1 MNLQTNRNTPNK
13 FQTLIENMKSKISS
27 QVLKQNFTAQHVA
40 GVFENL
46 LTGNEFLNN
55 IEVKDLAIFD
65 KLEISDLLKLKEMAE
80 MEELSVKS
88 FFRTNLFNITDDNEI
103 IFEDEAVIRIRNS
116 PIAFK
121 ARDIF
126 EVIAF
131 LKFMMNVCGNQ
142 MEKCDF
148 NTLLKNSFDQQKIDL
163 MKVFK
168 DRFNKNKEE
177 MSKIYSE
184 FKNNFYKSDDDAK
197 KISLEPSKNNLKDSQ
212 RNNSDNLF
220 RNRANSDEF
229 AFKEQ
234 YSKVD
239 RNTINNNTDVDE
251 QSKKQHVE
259 REIDDLLEYEFKAFK
274 ENSSI
279 NEYENFYNN
288 IRFQKYLEKYYY
300 EGI

>member
-1 MNLQTNRNTPNK
+1 
-13 FQTLIENMKSKISS
+13 MKSKISS

-212 RNNSDNLF
+212 RNNSDNLL

>member
-212 RNNSDNLF
+212 RNNSDNLL

>member
-1 MNLQTNRNTPNK
+1 MNLHPNRNTPNK

-40 GVFENL
+40 GVFESL

-55 IEVKDLAIFD
+55 IEVNDLTIFD
-65 KLEISDLLKLKEMAE
+65 KLEIRDLLKLKEMAE

-88 FFRTNLFNITDDNEI
+88 SFRTNLFNITDDNEI

-148 NTLLKNSFDQQKIDL
+148 NTLLKSSFDQQKIDL

-177 MSKIYSE
+177 MSKIFSE
-184 FKNNFYKSDDDAK
+184 FKNIFDKNDDDAK
-197 KISLEPSKNNLKDSQ
+197 KISTETSKNNLKGSQ
-212 RNNSDNLF
+212 RNDSDNLL
-220 RNRANSDEF
+220 RKRANSDEF

-234 YSKVD
+234 YPKVD
-239 RNTINNNTDVDE
+239 RNTSKNNTDLDE
-251 QSKKQHVE
+251 QFKKQHVE